1 MKNYWASWIPFIEL
15 ESCHMGAL
23 IISSISFSGRSEQKF
38 SVSLW
43 TGGCKQMYYPLNTIT
58 FESLLVWR
66 KKKQKRFA
74 HFFIF
79 GPEYEQS
86 QVKGCKQMFVRLHPA
101 AIDLTWVHQAPHLVM
116 GKETDGN
123 KCHKSN
129 IHYVLLWFRRR
140 YVYGSSVDQ
149 EQMLPMLKDP

>member
-1 MKNYWASWIPFIEL
+1 MDRRMQTDVLSFKYNYL
-15 ESCHMGAL
+15 
-23 IISSISFSGRSEQKF
+23 R
-38 SVSLW
+38 V
-43 TGGCKQMYYPLNTIT
+43 PLG
-58 FESLLVWR
+58 LK

-74 HFFIF
+74 HFSIF

-129 IHYVLLWFRRR
+129 IHYVLL
-140 YVYGSSVDQ
+140 
-149 EQMLPMLKDP
+149 